1 MLKIYPSK
9 EFEKDT
15 PWIQTP
21 QGTIM
26 SNVST
31 KPFSIHGVPNSWFVI
46 FSAWKD
52 EISFPV
58 VLDLRDRSLVTM
70 KQQRFLKENKVI

>member
-1 MLKIYPSK
+1 MLKIYPFK
-9 EFEKDT
+9 KFEKDT

-26 SNVST
+26 SNVGT
-31 KPFSIHGVPNSWFVI
+31 KPFPIHRVPNSWLVI
-46 FSAWKD
+46 FSTRKD

-58 VLDLRDRSLVTM
+58 VFDLRDGSLVAM
-70 KQQRFLKENKVI
+70 K